1 MRLSDQQKQ
10 VYSKREQHGYELATC
25 FCRRVLLKEIQS
37 LVSQVLGKY
46 RKKRHTLSTDQNL
59 VALLEQKRTI
69 LQNEVIQG

>member
-1 MRLSDQQKQ
+1 MLSDQQKP

-37 LVSQVLGKY
+37 LVSQALGIH

-59 VALLEQKRTI
+59 VELLEQKCTI
-69 LQNEVIQG
+69 LSNEVIQG